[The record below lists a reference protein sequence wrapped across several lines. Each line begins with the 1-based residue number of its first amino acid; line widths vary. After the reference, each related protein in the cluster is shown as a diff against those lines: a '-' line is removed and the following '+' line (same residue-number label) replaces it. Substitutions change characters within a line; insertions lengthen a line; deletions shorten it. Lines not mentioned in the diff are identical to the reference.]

1 MAKGVTDHKQ
11 DENMARNNREQQE
24 ATTNFARKIKAIRF
38 QVQLSPFLD
47 KIDSINFFLPTDND
61 NKERKEEK
69 KRSNERND
77 PIVSGSNL
85 TLSRANLSGVGG

>member
-69 KRSNERND
+69 EKEKERKEATKET
-77 PIVSGSNL
+77 IQ
-85 TLSRANLSGVGG
+85 